1 MKLSSKQ
8 ANILATEIVNQLKA
22 KKVQR
27 VPETVKVQL
36 KRFIEKR
43 DSLRSKVIEAEAQVE
58 KHDQTLKA
66 ITGNATDIQP
76 YNTIS
81 KMIEK
86 MEEKQIPKVYE
97 VENEIILKSLFNT
110 EEDME
115 KFVKNIVDK
124 YSKKLQK
131 NLVLSN

>member
-8 ANILATEIVNQLKA
+8 ANILAQEIVNQLKQ

-27 VPETVKVQL
+27 VPDTIKIQL

-43 DSLRSKVIEAEAQVE
+43 DALRSKVIEAEAAVE
-58 KHDQTLKA
+58 QHDKILKT

-76 YNTIS
+76 YNPIS
-81 KMIEK
+81 RMIEK
-86 MEEKQIPKVYE
+86 LEEKQIPKVYE
-97 VENEIILKSLFNT
+97 IENEIILKSLFNT

-115 KFVKNIVDK
+115 KFVKAIVDK
-124 YSKKLQK
+124 HSKKLQNK
-131 NLVLSN
+131 VLAN